1 MTFKLV
7 DGPRIRGEADARN
20 NILRYCKYKSGNTI
34 QYGRI
39 IRTVPSQLIYQQVEW
54 NGTDFIPLPDRL
66 PHPITDNGLSFS
78 RVITVVNVVQ
88 C

>member
-20 NILRYCKYKSGNTI
+20 NILRYCKYTSGNTI
-34 QYGRI
+34 EYGRI
-39 IRTVPSQLIYQQVEW
+39 LRTVPSQLIYQQVEW
-54 NGTDFIPLPDRL
+54 NGADFIPLPECL
-66 PHPITDNGLSFS
+66 PHPITDNRLSFS